1 MYNITDGMYYT
12 ICSTAVGVYGLMFV
26 KTSKLWENRQ
36 ILNQVENA
44 PLIYYINSFCKYSN
58 MKHNCREVITNP
70 DRPDLSA
77 ALLHRELLNIF
88 IEIAELLNDLMKIIL

>member
-1 MYNITDGMYYT
+1 MVW
-12 ICSTAVGVYGLMFV
+12 ICSTAIEVYGLMFV
-26 KTSKLWENRQ
+26 KTSKQLWETRE

-44 PLIYYINSFCKYSN
+44 PLIYYINSSCKCSN

-70 DRPDLSA
+70 DGPDLSA

-88 IEIAELLNDLMKIIL
+88 I